1 MGLYAR
7 YIFPRIMHWS
17 MSLPDLA
24 EERRIALAG
33 VSGDVLEIGFG
44 SGMNLPHYPSN
55 VRKITAVD
63 ANAGTFRLAA
73 RQLEQSPI
81 EVEHFVLSSE
91 RLPMADASFDSVV
104 STFTLCSIADVAA
117 ALREVRRVLRP
128 GGRYFFLE
136 HGLSPDVKI
145 ARWQHRFSPLT
156 RWLGEGCHLDR
167 PIRRLVE
174 AAAFQTVQCDEHELP
189 SMGKLGGYLYRGAA
203 TW

>member
-1 MGLYAR
+1 MGLYSR

-17 MSLPDLA
+17 MSRPGLA

-44 SGMNLPHYPSN
+44 SGLNLPHYPPH

-63 ANAGTFRLAA
+63 SNAGTLRLAG

-81 EVEHFVLSSE
+81 KVEHTVQSSE
-91 RLPMADASFDSVV
+91 RLPMSNGSFDSVV

-117 ALREVRRVLRP
+117 ALCEVRRVLRP

-136 HGLSPDVKI
+136 HGLSREPRI
-145 ARWQHRFSPLT
+145 ARWQRRFSPIT

-167 PIRRLVE
+167 PIRRQVE
-174 AAAFQTVQCDEHELP
+174 AAGFRAVECDEHEL
-189 SMGKLGGYLYRGAA
+189 SAMGKLGGYLYRGVARV
-203 TW
+203 